1 MSGISLMRLKQE
13 RDDVENN
20 EFYLERNGVVGRKL
34 TKYGRI
40 FIANSLD
47 TFEHRKVGIESGD
60 GAYLIGKVFLKT

>member
-40 FIANSLD
+40 FIAKSL
-47 TFEHRKVGIESGD
+47 EK
-60 GAYLIGKVFLKT
+60 AKIGFVLWLKAV

>member
-20 EFYLERNGVVGRKL
+20 EFYLERNGVIGRKL

-40 FIANSLD
+40 FIAKSL
-47 TFEHRKVGIESGD
+47 EKAKI
-60 GAYLIGKVFLKT
+60 GA